1 MKMASREGILAR
13 KYLPSYKRVD
23 NPPAMR
29 LTGRDKKI
37 ILAIYE
43 YRLLSAPQVESLFF
57 QSAKPRGRQ
66 TSCQRRL
73 QLLFH
78 HGYLDRLLMPVV
90 LGEGR
95 APYIYVLD
103 ELGADLVAYELG
115 VDRAL
120 IQWRPQNNQIG
131 HPFVNHSLAVN
142 DFRVAVNLLSQ
153 SGHFLIKQWIG
164 EAEFRT
170 RVLQSRVPFRMRGA
184 RVIRNYPDGYFSL
197 IPSQDKQEAHFFLE
211 MDQGTMSNKKWQ
223 DKVQAY
229 REFRSRGLSEIHFG
243 TRNFRLLTVT
253 TNDRRLQN
261 LKRATEKVG
270 GDHFFWFTTQDCL
283 DIWQPNTLLSSI
295 WQVATQGERVAL
307 FNLENI

>member
-1 MKMASREGILAR
+1 MKIALRKVILTR

-23 NPPAMR
+23 NPPAMK
-29 LTGRDKKI
+29 LTERDKKI

-43 YRLLSAPQVESLFF
+43 YRLMSAPQVEALFF
-57 QSAKPRGRQ
+57 QSEKPRGRQ

-95 APYIYVLD
+95 VPYVYVLD
-103 ELGADLVAYELG
+103 ELGADLVSYELG

-120 IQWRPQNNQIG
+120 IQWRPQNNQIS
-131 HPFVNHSLAVN
+131 HPFVNHSLVVN
-142 DFRVAVNLLSQ
+142 DFRVAMNLLSQ
-153 SGHFLIKQWIG
+153 SGEFLLKQWIG

-170 RVLQSRVPFRMRGA
+170 RALQNRVPIRMRGA
-184 RVIRNYPDGYFSL
+184 RIIRNYPDGYFSTVSS
-197 IPSQDKQEAHFFLE
+197 PEKQEAHFFLE
-211 MDQGTMSNKKWQ
+211 MNQGTMSNKKWQ
-223 DKVQAY
+223 DKIRAY
-229 REFRSRGLSEIHFG
+229 REFRSRGLSEVHFG

-253 TNDRRLQN
+253 TNKRRLQN

-270 GDHFFWFTTQDCL
+270 GDHFHWFTTQECL
-283 DIWQPNTLLSSI
+283 NVWRPGILLEPI
-295 WQVATQGERVAL
+295 WQVATLEEKQTL
-307 FNLENI
+307 F